1 MAWTTI
7 SNALVAVGAL
17 PFATTIQAL
26 RDNPIAI
33 AAGDVGA
40 PRVVPAGL
48 DRADVRQGAGVGMAT
63 NEVRIG
69 FDGGAA
75 ILAQVDTTP
84 FGTLHTSG
92 LSTGAVG
99 TYAMLRLNDDAVTLN
114 PGDTRAGSSLRYSNA
129 AGATG
134 GAAPS
139 GTWRLNGGPVVGAS
153 AGGSGSVA
161 IWLRIS

>member
-40 PRVVPAGL
+40 PRVVPAAL
-48 DRADVRQGAGVGMAT
+48 DRAYVRQGQGSGMGT
-63 NEVRIG
+63 NDVFIG
-69 FDGGAA
+69 WNGSS
-75 ILAQVDTTP
+75 LLSQVDTSP
-84 FGTLHTSG
+84 LGALHTSG
-92 LSTGAVG
+92 LSTGDVG

-129 AGATG
+129 AGSTG
-134 GAAPS
+134 GATPS

-153 AGGSGSVA
+153 AGGAGSVA